1 MTNLYPSSSGDT
13 KTRGI
18 PLEPSELSL
27 PQGRLAHHFLND
39 PKAKFILASHGDVLN
54 ANVEASNL
62 LNNGI
67 LFRLPEGN
75 LSYGSSDMNLA
86 VKDILKQLRNGR
98 SSCIKLLKRF
108 EDDWMVL
115 EFTSANFN
123 TNKEVLL
130 TVFPRSICRTSSL
143 DAMTKAFG
151 FTITEAEVVRHMLTA
166 LCPKEISIEMDI
178 STNTVR
184 AHLRSIYSKTGVR
197 GYNRALCLF
206 LQLTH

>member
-1 MTNLYPSSSGDT
+1 MKNLSPSSFDDIN
-13 KTRGI
+13 TRGFS
-18 PLEPSELSL
+18 LEPSEMS
-27 PQGRLAHHFLND
+27 PPKGRLAHHFLYD
-39 PKAKFILASHGDVLN
+39 TKAKFILASNGDLLN
-54 ANVEASNL
+54 ANLEASNL
-62 LNNGI
+62 LSNGI

-75 LSYGSSDMNLA
+75 LSYGSSEMNLA
-86 VKDILKQLRNGR
+86 VKDILKQLRIGR
-98 SSCIKLLKRF
+98 NSCIKLLKRF
-108 EDDWMVL
+108 EDDWLVL

-123 TNKEVLL
+123 SNKEVLL
-130 TVFPRSICRTSSL
+130 TVFPRDICMSSSL
-143 DAMTKAFG
+143 NAMSKAFG
-151 FTITEAEVVRHMLTA
+151 FTITEAEVVKHMLMA

>member
-1 MTNLYPSSSGDT
+1 MTNLNTSSSGDT
-13 KTRGI
+13 KTLGI
-18 PLEPSELSL
+18 SLEPSEMSP
-27 PQGRLAHHFLND
+27 PQGRLAQHFLND
-39 PKAKFILASHGDVLN
+39 PKAKFILAGHGGVLN
-54 ANVEASNL
+54 ANLEASNL

-75 LSYGSSDMNLA
+75 LSYGSSEMNLA
-86 VKDILKQLRNGR
+86 VKDILKQLRTGR
-98 SSCIKLLKRF
+98 NSCVKLLKRF

-115 EFTSANFN
+115 EFTSASFN
-123 TNKEVLL
+123 KNKEVLL
-130 TVFPRSICRTSSL
+130 TVFPRDICRSSSL
-143 DAMTKAFG
+143 EAITKAFG
-151 FTITEAEVVRHMLTA
+151 FTITEAEVVKFMLMA
-166 LCPKEISIEMDI
+166 RCPKEISIEMDI